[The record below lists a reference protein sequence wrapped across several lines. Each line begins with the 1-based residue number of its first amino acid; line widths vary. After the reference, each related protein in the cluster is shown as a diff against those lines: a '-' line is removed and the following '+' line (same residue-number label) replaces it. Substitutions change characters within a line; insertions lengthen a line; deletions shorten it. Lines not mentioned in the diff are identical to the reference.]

1 MSQIVPPLAAV
12 LADFPDFRAPRGVR
26 HPLLAVLL
34 LSCVAM
40 LCGARGESAI
50 AEWAEN
56 YGETW
61 RAPLGFTRPD
71 GPSQST
77 VQRIFG
83 GIDCDLLE
91 SRLGQWAARVIAHV
105 PAPAD
110 APLPFEA
117 MAIDGKTLRGSAKC
131 GATDA
136 HLLSAFSQRL
146 GVVLGHA
153 AQRAPAVPDKGNEIT
168 AIDALLSQLML
179 TGWVVTTDA
188 LFTQTEI
195 ARAIGDAG
203 GDYLM
208 EVKGNQPT
216 LHDDLVC
223 LFADPDA
230 SAACAAETRL
240 HGGRIERRMLR
251 ASTELTG
258 YTDWP
263 GMAQAVCV
271 ERRVTHKATGETHTE
286 RAYAITSLTPAAAT
300 PAQLLTLWREH
311 WHIENQLHW
320 IRDVTFDEDRST
332 VRAGD
337 IPQVMA
343 ALRSAAIS
351 VARLHGATNIA
362 AACRRYAAQP
372 ALALTAIGLIRD
384 FE

>member
-12 LADFPDFRAPRGVR
+12 LADFPDFRDPRGVR
-26 HPLLAVLL
+26 HPLPAVLL

-61 RAPLGFTRPD
+61 RDPLGFTRHD

-77 VQRIFG
+77 VQRIFK

-91 SRLGQWAARVIAHV
+91 NRLGAWSAQVIACC
-105 PAPAD
+105 PAAAA

-117 MAIDGKTLRGSAKC
+117 MAIDGKTLRCSVKC
-131 GATDA
+131 GADDA

-146 GVVLGHA
+146 SVVLG
-153 AQRAPAVPDKGNEIT
+153 QVAVPDKTNEIT
-168 AIDALLSQLML
+168 AIDGCPLGSILARLVL
-179 TGWVVTTDA
+179 TGWVVTMDA
-188 LFTQTEI
+188 LFTQTQI
-195 ARAIGDAG
+195 ARTICDAG

-208 EVKGNQPT
+208 AVKGNQPT
-216 LHDDLVC
+216 LHDDLTL

-230 SAACAAETRL
+230 ATACAAETRM
-240 HGGRIERRMLR
+240 HGGRIERRVLR

-258 YTDWP
+258 CVDWP
-263 GMAQAVCV
+263 GFAQAVCV
-271 ERRVTHKATGETHTE
+271 ERRVTHKVTGETRTDV
-286 RAYAITSLTPAAAT
+286 AYAITSLASTAIT

-311 WHIENQLHW
+311 WHIENKLHW
-320 IRDVTFDEDRST
+320 IRDVTVDEDRST

-337 IPQVMA
+337 IPQVMV
-343 ALRSAAIS
+343 ALRSTAIS

-372 ALALTAIGLIRD
+372 DLALAAIGLLD

>member
-1 MSQIVPPLAAV
+1 MVPIVPPLAVV
-12 LADFPDFRAPRGVR
+12 LADFPDFRDPRGVR

-56 YGETW
+56 YGATW

-77 VQRIFG
+77 VQRIFH
-83 GIDCDLLE
+83 GIDSDLLE
-91 SRLGQWAARVIAHV
+91 NRLAAWARQVIACC
-105 PAPAD
+105 PAPAI
-110 APLPFEA
+110 APLSLEA

-131 GATDA
+131 GAADA

-146 GVVLGHA
+146 GVVLG
-153 AQRAPAVPDKGNEIT
+153 QVAVPDKTSEIT
-168 AIDALLSQLML
+168 AIDDLLARLVL

-188 LFTQTEI
+188 LFTQTGI
-195 ARAIGDAG
+195 AQAISDAG

-208 EVKGNQPT
+208 EVKGNQPR
-216 LHDDLVC
+216 LHDDLTL
-223 LFADPDA
+223 LFAD
-230 SAACAAETRL
+230 AAAPCRCAEETRL

-263 GMAQAVCV
+263 GMAQALCV

-286 RAYAITSLTPAAAT
+286 RAYAITSLTPTAIT
-300 PAQLLTLWREH
+300 PAQLLAVWREH
-311 WHIENQLHW
+311 WHIENKLHW

-332 VRAGD
+332 VRAGT

-343 ALRSAAIS
+343 ALRSTAIS

-372 ALALTAIGLIRD
+372 ALALAAIGLTLD

>member
-117 MAIDGKTLRGSAKC
+117 MAIDGKTLRGSARC
-131 GATDA
+131 GAEDA

-153 AQRAPAVPDKGNEIT
+153 AQRAPAVPDKSNEIT
-168 AIDALLSQLML
+168 AIDDLLARLVL

-188 LFTQTEI
+188 LFTQADI
-195 ARAIGDAG
+195 AQTIREAG

-208 EVKGNQPT
+208 AVKGNQPT
-216 LHDDLVC
+216 LHDDLIV

-230 SAACAAETRL
+230 ACAQAEETRM
-240 HGGRIERRMLR
+240 HGGRIERRVLR

-258 YTDWP
+258 FVEWP
-263 GMAQAVCV
+263 EMAQAVCV
-271 ERRVTHKATGETHTE
+271 ERRVTHKGTGETHTDV
-286 RAYAITSLTPAAAT
+286 AYAITSLAPTAAT

-311 WHIENQLHW
+311 WHIENKLHW

-343 ALRSAAIS
+343 ALRSTAIS
-351 VARLHGATNIA
+351 LARLHGATNIA

-372 ALALTAIGLIRD
+372 ARALAAIGLTPD